1 VESKDEDNF
10 EKRQL
15 SSGDWRKT
23 LYITDQKWK
32 EMNDNAIANL
42 HLALASV
49 VLSNIAEKTTTK
61 EN

>member
-1 VESKDEDNF
+1 
-10 EKRQL
+10 
-15 SSGDWRKT
+15 
-23 LYITDQKWK
+23 
-32 EMNDNAIANL
+32 MNDNAIANL